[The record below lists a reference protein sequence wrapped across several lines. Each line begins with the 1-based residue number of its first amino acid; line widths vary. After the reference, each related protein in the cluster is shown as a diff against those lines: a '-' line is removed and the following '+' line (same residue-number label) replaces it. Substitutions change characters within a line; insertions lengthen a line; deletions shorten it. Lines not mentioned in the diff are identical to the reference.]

1 VTKANKLHFSVF
13 DSIKITGVVL
23 KSVNYRKLC
32 PGGVVQQLFGRHY
45 ISAEPSKQKVLL
57 KNV

>member
-45 ISAEPSKQKVLL
+45 ISAEPSKQKVL
-57 KNV
+57 